1 VLALPLLAYGGAVVL
16 GGNGFVAAFVAGV
29 LFEPEARRLPAGTLH
44 LVEDVGQMLSLA
56 LWFIFGALVN
66 QTLAGGAITWQ
77 IVLYAVLALT
87 VVRVLPV
94 AVSLMGTDIAPR
106 DRFVLGWLGPR
117 GIASLVFGMLA
128 FIELPGP
135 ENDLVLAVTVVT
147 VVASIVIH
155 GLSTGLVVRRY
166 GPAVPVTDA
175 PSTDTPSKDTPSPDT
190 PSPGEPGKDAGD
202 GG

>member
-1 VLALPLLAYGGAVVL
+1 
-16 GGNGFVAAFVAGV
+16 V